1 VRPGR
6 VGGWHCSCVRPGMR
20 KLLTASLLL
29 ALACSGD
36 DPASETPTSFCSKW
50 AEAAC
55 SDDTVSACQ
64 AADVDQCRGSQLAFC
79 LDLVP
84 TAGFSG
90 STTRACLDAI
100 GSAYADADLT
110 GAELDTVLR
119 LGAPC
124 DRLVAGP
131 RSEGQLCSS
140 RADCN
145 APDGFDC
152 VFKGTDSMGTCQV
165 PRVVGAGLD
174 CSDQNAVCGEGF
186 YCNGQNCI
194 GGQSV
199 GMACT
204 TDRQCSLD
212 AYCAQPSG
220 LCADRLDVGAQC
232 SIDAE
237 CAAGLCYPFMGG
249 KVCTDRIRLS
259 RSEPICADL
268 R

>member
-1 VRPGR
+1 
-6 VGGWHCSCVRPGMR
+6 MR
-20 KLLTASLLL
+20 KLFAASLLL

-36 DPASETPTSFCSKW
+36 DASVDTPTSFCNKW

-55 SDDTVSACQ
+55 SEDTVSACQ
-64 AADVDQCRGSQLAFC
+64 AADVDQCRGSQIAFC

-90 STTRACLDAI
+90 RAADACLDAV

-110 GAELDTVLR
+110 ATELQTVLR
-119 LGAPC
+119 LAEPC
-124 DRLVAGP
+124 DRLVKGP
-131 RSEGQLCSS
+131 QSEGELCSS

-145 APDGFDC
+145 APEGFDC
-152 VFKGTDSMGTCQV
+152 VFKGNTAMGTCQV
-165 PRVVGAGLD
+165 PRLVGAGLD

-199 GMACT
+199 GMSCI

-212 AYCAQPSG
+212 AYCAPSG
-220 LCADRLDVGAQC
+220 LCAERLAVDSPC
-232 SIDAE
+232 TLDAE
-237 CAAGLCYPFMGG
+237 CATGLCYQFDAER
-249 KVCTDRIRLS
+249 VCTDRVRLS
-259 RSEPICADL
+259 RTEPICADL